1 MGIGHTQ
8 GPAQGTAGQ
17 QDDKYPGAVGT
28 YALVKGRY
36 SRPQFSQYIGAVQG
50 RDRNQV
56 KDTQAGVPNC
66 RIVKQPQM
74 QRRHFRIFP
83 RPRKEEGI

>member
-50 RDRNQV
+50 
-56 KDTQAGVPNC
+56 AG
-66 RIVKQPQM
+66 
-74 QRRHFRIFP
+74 
-83 RPRKEEGI
+83 